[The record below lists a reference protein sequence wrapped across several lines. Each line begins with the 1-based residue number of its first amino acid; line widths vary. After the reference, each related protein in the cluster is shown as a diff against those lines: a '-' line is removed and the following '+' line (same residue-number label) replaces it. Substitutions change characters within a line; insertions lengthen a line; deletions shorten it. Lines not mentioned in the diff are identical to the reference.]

1 VIGLGLGTA
10 EAMLVNSGLSVGSV
24 TASSSGTTAG
34 AVVRTNPG
42 AFSSVPRGTPV
53 NIVVDAG

>member
-1 VIGLGLGTA
+1 
-10 EAMLVNSGLSVGSV
+10 MLINSGLTVGSV
-24 TASSSGTTAG
+24 SSSSWGTTAG

-53 NIVVDAG
+53 NIIVDSG

>member
-10 EAMLVNSGLSVGSV
+10 EAMLINSGLTVGSV
-24 TASSSGTTAG
+24 SSSSWGTTAG

-53 NIVVDAG
+53 NIIVDSG